1 MNNIEGNHYVA
12 SAMQPI
18 QVMQAIMTP
27 EQFSGFLIGNI
38 IKYRMRCNYK
48 GQHDMVKQLNQTRIK
63 HRMAMNGR
71 G

>member
-1 MNNIEGNHYVA
+1 MRKVVRVWQEQKAQLGRDS

-38 IKYRMRCNYK
+38 IICKAETLNKCADKFMRIIYK
-48 GQHDMVKQLNQTRIK
+48 NK
-63 HRMAMNGR
+63 
-71 G
+71 